1 MASDTCPHGLAH
13 GAGSG
18 GALHAP
24 GLGKK
29 HRTAPGTGLGS
40 ALVQLLTESPSRA
53 GHAEKHLPGL
63 PGLEATSCSP
73 PALFGPSPGLHWK
86 RPFHKLHPVLG
97 QKQVTAD
104 SAATGAGWCAPVP
117 RSPRWDRGP
126 DSGSSCPDSTAAPA
140 AHPACALGWSR
151 SVLCCPHSRWAL
163 LDGRDCPGCTAAPH
177 RGLSP
182 RHDPEPAAWEGN
194 WQPELPAASQRPG
207 PAVTQQLQQSQSLS
221 SWGFGSGARAWT
233 AMAPMA

>member
-1 MASDTCPHGLAH
+1 MTRVPKVPW
-13 GAGSG
+13 AGSA

-86 RPFHKLHPVLG
+86 NHSRSFIQCWARNRLLLSQQPQGRAGVPLSPAALGGIEGQIRAVLAQTAQLPLLPTRPVLSG
-97 QKQVTAD
+97 GPARS
-104 SAATGAGWCAPVP
+104 SAAPTAGGLCSMAV
-117 RSPRWDRGP
+117 
-126 DSGSSCPDSTAAPA
+126 TAPA
-140 AHPACALGWSR
+140 AQP
-151 SVLCCPHSRWAL
+151 
-163 LDGRDCPGCTAAPH
+163 APH

-194 WQPELPAASQRPG
+194 WQPELPAAHPS
-207 PAVTQQLQQSQSLS
+207 
-221 SWGFGSGARAWT
+221 ARGRR
-233 AMAPMA
+233 